1 MGEYTLS
8 LPFPSQQNSDGK
20 WILMFYHDP
29 AHGWLMMPRE
39 MLRKYNISVSSFSP
53 RNTKWMFCEE
63 DDDAPKVLNA
73 LQKKKVEYEVKHID
87 LGTFDNLIRV
97 LQ

>member
-1 MGEYTLS
+1 MGVYTLE
-8 LPFPSQQNSDGK
+8 LPELSHESDGQ
-20 WILMFYHDP
+20 WTLMFYHDP

-39 MLRKYNISVSSFSP
+39 MLRKHNISVSSFSP
-53 RNTKWMFCEE
+53 RNAKWIFCEE
-63 DDDAPKVLNA
+63 DEDAKKVLNV
-73 LQKKKVEYEVKHID
+73 LTKKNVNFTVKHID

>member
-1 MGEYTLS
+1 MGVYTLE
-8 LPFPSQQNSDGK
+8 LPELSHECDGQ
-20 WILMFYHDP
+20 WTLLFYHDP

-53 RNTKWMFCEE
+53 RNAKWIFCEE
-63 DDDAPKVLNA
+63 DEDAKKVLSV
-73 LQKKKVEYEVKHID
+73 LTKKNVNFTVKHID